1 MSLIAGFRDILE
13 AGRIEYEKQEAID
26 FYMAETVEPKT
37 ACCKTGLAGYT
48 AGLYRHLHWHNRL
61 ALGENGAYM
70 KWLLQRQNMAGK
82 IKMVYIDPPF
92 FSKANYDA
100 TIRIPA
106 GGEKGDKELSIKHLA
121 YEDVWERGL
130 NQYLTMLTSRLFFIR
145 ELLAENGTLWVHL
158 DWHASHYVRV
168 LLDEIFGADHFVNEI
183 IWTYKSGGSSKRHFA
198 RKHDTI
204 LVYSKS
210 DNYDFQP
217 LQEKS
222 YNRGLKPYRFKGV
235 EEFQDEVGWYTLVN
249 MKDVW
254 QIDMVG
260 RTSAERTGYATQ
272 KPEVLLERILSCCSQ
287 PGDICADF
295 FCGSGT
301 LAAVAQK
308 MGRRWICCDRG
319 NLAVSKTL
327 ERVLRDGQEGEPVAL
342 EYSKKDDCSFN
353 RGKLLAEKRVLA
365 TVSSDRVRVQVKLD
379 RWIPPFDD
387 VRLEGEDLRALKKVA
402 ATDSLR
408 LLSYWSVD
416 FHYDGNVHRPEK
428 IFFRGNHKE
437 QKLIPSCETVNHK
450 GIGPISV
457 VAVDVLGNRGQIVI

>member
-1 MSLIAGFRDILE
+1 
-13 AGRIEYEKQEAID
+13 
-26 FYMAETVEPKT
+26 
-37 ACCKTGLAGYT
+37 
-48 AGLYRHLHWHNRL
+48 
-61 ALGENGAYM
+61 M

-235 EEFQDEVGWYTLVN
+235 EELRWD
-249 MKDVW
+249 
-254 QIDMVG
+254 
-260 RTSAERTGYATQ
+260 
-272 KPEVLLERILSCCSQ
+272 
-287 PGDICADF
+287 
-295 FCGSGT
+295 GT
-301 LAAVAQK
+301 
-308 MGRRWICCDRG
+308 
-319 NLAVSKTL
+319 
-327 ERVLRDGQEGEPVAL
+327 P
-342 EYSKKDDCSFN
+342 
-353 RGKLLAEKRVLA
+353 
-365 TVSSDRVRVQVKLD
+365 
-379 RWIPPFDD
+379 
-387 VRLEGEDLRALKKVA
+387 
-402 ATDSLR
+402 
-408 LLSYWSVD
+408 WS
-416 FHYDGNVHRPEK
+416 
-428 IFFRGNHKE
+428 I
-437 QKLIPSCETVNHK
+437 
-450 GIGPISV
+450 
-457 VAVDVLGNRGQIVI
+457 